1 MKFMKKVVFVVISC
15 LFFSMGFSQ
24 DTTPSTTNANNNK
37 VDFKSRAGDH
47 FMLQL
52 SSDHWSGMPDSI
64 SSHQKG
70 LSRGF
75 NAYIMMNKAFKNSP
89 KLSLGIGVG
98 ISTSNIYF
106 KNMEV
111 DVKAAPG
118 FLPFPALD
126 SAEHFKKYKLATSF
140 LEIPLEFRFTSN
152 PVNPGKSFKAAVG
165 LKVGTLVNVHTK
177 GKNLMSSSGT
187 ELNSYIEKENSK
199 RFINSTHFMATARV
213 GYGVFSLF
221 GSYQLNR
228 FLKDGA
234 GPNIK
239 MYQVGLTLSG
249 L

>member
-1 MKFMKKVVFVVISC
+1 MKKVVFVVISC

-24 DTTPSTTNANNNK
+24 DSTSSATKNNK
-37 VDFKSRAGDH
+37 IDFSSRSGDH

-52 SSDHWSGMPDSI
+52 SSDHWSGMTDSI

-75 NAYIMMNKAFKNSP
+75 NAYIMLNKPFKNSP
-89 KLSLGIGVG
+89 KISLGIGVG

-106 KNMEV
+106 KKMEL
-111 DVKAAPG
+111 DLKAAPG
-118 FLPFPALD
+118 QLPFQILD
-126 SAEHFKKYKLATSF
+126 SAEYFKKYKLATSF
-140 LEIPLEFRFTSN
+140 LEIPLEFRFTSKPATPN
-152 PVNPGKSFKAAVG
+152 KSFKAAVG

-177 GKNLMSSSGT
+177 GKNLQSSSGT
-187 ELNSYIEKENSK
+187 TLNSYLEKENSK
-199 RFINSTHFMATARV
+199 RFINTTHFMATARV

-234 GPNIK
+234 GPNLRL
-239 MYQVGLTLSG
+239 YQVGLTLSG